1 MKSLCTSKRM
11 RLPRG
16 AFALDTEANKNAGLA
31 GDRMQKIAVALLAL
45 VAATP
50 AFAAEGLDGKGLSL
64 FWALPFV
71 GLLLT
76 IATGPML
83 FHRLW
88 HDHYGKIA
96 AGWAL
101 LTVLPLAFS
110 KGAGI
115 AMEAVLHTML
125 LEYVSFIVLLFAL
138 YTVAGGILV
147 AGNLRGTPAV
157 NTGILAIGT
166 VLASLVGTTGASM
179 ILIRPLIR
187 ANDDRTHT
195 VHLVVF
201 FIFLV
206 SNIGGS
212 LTPLGDP
219 PLFIG
224 FLRGVDFF
232 WTTKTLLPETMLV
245 SAGLLMIFYVWDGIL
260 MRKEAGRPHPKDK
273 TPDRAIQLYG
283 LPNVAL
289 MGAIIVAILAAAAW
303 KPGVSIHFPGGHLD
317 LQNVARDVVLLV
329 IALIS
334 LAITPKP
341 VRAGNDFNWGPIAE
355 VAKLFAAI
363 FLCMIPV
370 LAILAA
376 GKQGALGP
384 LVAMVSNADGSP
396 NNTAYFWLTGL
407 LSAFLDNAPT
417 YLVFFQLA
425 GGDPAQLMGPLG
437 LTLNAISAA
446 AVFMG
451 ALTYIGNAPNLMVA
465 VIARDMGV
473 KMPGF
478 FGYIGWSFGI
488 LGPLLV
494 LVWWFKF
501 TM

>member
-1 MKSLCTSKRM
+1 MGAS
-11 RLPRG
+11 PEVRG
-16 AFALDTEANKNAGLA
+16 NSMLKFF
-31 GDRMQKIAVALLAL
+31 IALLAL
-45 VAATP
+45 GFATP
-50 AFAAEGLDGKGLSL
+50 ALAAEGLDGRGLSL
-64 FWALPFV
+64 LWALPFV

-83 FHRLW
+83 FPRLW
-88 HDHYGKIA
+88 HHHYGKIA

-101 LTVLPLAFS
+101 LTVLPLALVQ
-110 KGAGI
+110 GAGV
-115 AMEAVLHTML
+115 AVEAVLHTLL

-157 NTGILAIGT
+157 NTGILGLGT

-224 FLRGVDFF
+224 FLRGIDFF
-232 WTTKTLLPETMLV
+232 WTTKALLPETLLV
-245 SAGLLMIFYVWDGIL
+245 SAGLLAIFYVWDSIL
-260 MRKEAGRPHPKDK
+260 MKNEAGSRDDFATRTTLKDK
-273 TPDRAIQLYG
+273 TPDSAIKLYG
-283 LPNVAL
+283 LPNIAL
-289 MGAIIVAILAAAAW
+289 MGAIIVAILGAAAW
-303 KPGVSIHFPGGHLD
+303 KPGITIAFPGGHLD
-317 LQNVARDVVLLV
+317 LQNIARDIALLV
-329 IALIS
+329 IALMS
-334 LAITPKP
+334 LGLTPKP
-341 VRAGNDFNWGPIAE
+341 VRAGNDFSWGPIAE

-376 GKQGALGP
+376 GRQGALGP
-384 LVAMVSNADGSP
+384 LVALVSNADGSP
-396 NNTAYFWLTGL
+396 NNTAYFWLTGM
-407 LSAFLDNAPT
+407 LSALLDNAPT

-425 GGDPAQLMGPLG
+425 GGDPAALMGPLAV
-437 LTLNAISAA
+437 TLNAISAA

-478 FGYIGWSFGI
+478 FGYIGWSFGL
-488 LGPLLV
+488 LGPFLA

-501 TM
+501 AG

>member
-1 MKSLCTSKRM
+1 MFKR
-11 RLPRG
+11 L
-16 AFALDTEANKNAGLA
+16 AGLA
-31 GDRMQKIAVALLAL
+31 GVMASG
-45 VAATP
+45 P
-50 AFAAEGLDGKGLSL
+50 AFAADGLDGKGLSL
-64 FWALPFV
+64 LWLLPFA

-76 IATGPML
+76 IATGPLL
-83 FHRLW
+83 FSRLW
-88 HDHYGKIA
+88 HHHYGKIA
-96 AGWAL
+96 ALWAA
-101 LTVLPLAFS
+101 LTVIPLAFS
-110 KGAGI
+110 RGAGV
-115 AMEAVLHTML
+115 AFEAVMHTML
-125 LEYVSFIVLLFAL
+125 LEYLSFIVLLFTL
-138 YTVAGGILV
+138 YTVAGGILIS
-147 AGNLRGTPAV
+147 GNLRGTPAV
-157 NTGILAIGT
+157 NTGLLAIGT

-179 ILIRPLIR
+179 IMIRPLIR
-187 ANDDRTHT
+187 ANDDRAQN
-195 VHLVVF
+195 VHIVVF

-232 WTTKTLLPETMLV
+232 WTTKALLPETLFLSV
-245 SAGLLMIFYVWDGIL
+245 ALLALFYVWDGVL
-260 MRKEAGRPHPKDK
+260 LKREAGRTAMRDK
-273 TPDRAIQLYG
+273 TPERAVSLHG
-283 LPNVAL
+283 LPNIAL
-289 MGAIIVAILAAAAW
+289 LMAVIGAILGAAAW
-303 KPGVSIHFPGGHLD
+303 RPGITIAFPGGHLD
-317 LQNVARDVVLLV
+317 LQNVVRDLVLLG
-329 IALIS
+329 IALLS

-341 VRAGNDFNWGPIAE
+341 VRAGNDFNWEPILE

-363 FLCMIPV
+363 FTCMIPV

-384 LVAMVSNADGSP
+384 LVSLVSNADGSP

-437 LTLNAISAA
+437 RTLNAISAA

-451 ALTYIGNAPNLMVA
+451 ALTYIGNAPNLMVS

-478 FGYIGWSFGI
+478 FGYMAWSFGI
-488 LGPLLV
+488 LGPLLA

-501 TM
+501 A